1 MIEHHNP
8 SRMVF
13 SVFLKYNF
21 NVTTYLVL
29 VGVFKYMNN
38 IFIIPLYFQ
47 SFIIPLLQFA
57 LRKGLSGIQ
66 VEKSIT
72 CEFACLWIEMPLCLD
87 SWALELNRRKFIVA
101 DVAIFGEKHT
111 NQLEARFFY
120 HFHFPSVLPSCHI

>member
-1 MIEHHNP
+1 MIEHHSARNP

-72 CEFACLWIEMPLCLD
+72 CEFACL
-87 SWALELNRRKFIVA
+87 
-101 DVAIFGEKHT
+101 
-111 NQLEARFFY
+111 
-120 HFHFPSVLPSCHI
+120 